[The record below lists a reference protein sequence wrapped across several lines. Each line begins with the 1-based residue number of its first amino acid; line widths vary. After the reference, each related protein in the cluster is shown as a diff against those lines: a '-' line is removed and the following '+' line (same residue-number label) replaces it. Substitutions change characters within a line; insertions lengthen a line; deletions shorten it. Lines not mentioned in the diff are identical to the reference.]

1 MKHLIPLFR
10 IDKIA
15 KWQKSREKVW
25 MDAED
30 HYEQLLGKMAKN
42 NRHLVYLCSPL
53 KPTEQKSIQD
63 HVSQAILAASQ
74 ILGGVTKCTGKKIA
88 VFVPHLHL
96 FSVYN
101 EIIYPQV
108 RERAIRFN
116 NHLIQEYFH
125 TLAVLGN
132 TISGGMA
139 AEIELARRKGIEV
152 AKMGGFKKQLRN
164 LPDLEESRISYW
176 KMINLHNKMHGSEF
190 WIEK

>member
-74 ILGGVTKCTGKKIA
+74 ILGGGNEMHWEKNCGFRSA
-88 VFVPHLHL
+88 PSFVQRL
-96 FSVYN
+96 
-101 EIIYPQV
+101 Q
-108 RERAIRFN
+108 
-116 NHLIQEYFH
+116 
-125 TLAVLGN
+125 
-132 TISGGMA
+132 
-139 AEIELARRKGIEV
+139 
-152 AKMGGFKKQLRN
+152 
-164 LPDLEESRISYW
+164 
-176 KMINLHNKMHGSEF
+176 
-190 WIEK
+190 